1 MNKCNLCPRGC
12 SVDRTSNVGY
22 CGVTDEIKI
31 ARAAPHYWEEPF
43 ISGENGSGT
52 VFFSGCSLHCV
63 YCQNKKISG
72 GDVGKHIT
80 VDELVDVYF
89 SLEAQG
95 VHNINL
101 VTPSHYADKIALSIE
116 RAKVKG
122 LKLPFLWNS
131 SGYER
136 VETLKRLDG
145 LVDIYLPDLK
155 YYSSELS
162 KRYSNAP
169 DYFDVASKAIK
180 EMRRQTGTPFVK
192 HGLLRYGTVVRHLVL
207 PCNTDDSKKVLEYLY
222 STYGD
227 SIYISIMSQYV
238 PFGIVP
244 PELDRR
250 ISESEYDSV
259 VEYAKSIGITNAFI
273 QERES
278 ATESFIPEFSD

>member
-1 MNKCNLCPRGC
+1 MSKCKICPRGC
-12 SVDRTSNVGY
+12 AVERTSAVGY
-22 CGVTDEIKI
+22 CGVGDEIKI

-52 VFFSGCSLHCV
+52 VFFSGCSLRCV

-72 GDVGKHIT
+72 GGAGKRIT

-89 SLEAQG
+89 SLESIG

-101 VTPSHYADKIALSIE
+101 VTPSHYTDKIALSIE
-116 RAKVKG
+116 LAKVKG

-145 LVDIYLPDLK
+145 LIDIYLPDLK
-155 YYSSELS
+155 YHSSELS
-162 KRYSNAP
+162 SRYSNAP
-169 DYFDVASKAIK
+169 DYFEVACKAIK
-180 EMRRQTGTPFVK
+180 EMRRQTGTPLIK

-207 PCNTDDSKKVLEYLY
+207 PNCVDDSKNVLEYLY

-227 SIYISIMSQYV
+227 SVYISIMSQYV
-238 PFGIVP
+238 PFGDVP
-244 PELDRR
+244 PELGRR
-250 ISESEYDSV
+250 ITEAEYESV
-259 VEYAKSIGITNAFI
+259 VEYARSLGITNAFI
-273 QERES
+273 QDRES
-278 ATESFIPEFSD
+278 ATESFVPEFSE